1 LNKRL
6 QRLGIGRRM
15 LVLLLGVSLVP
26 IIFVLL
32 ISYRQSAST
41 ITRQTGE
48 LIEANLEQS
57 SGNVQNFLDTFEN
70 LIQDIYT
77 DQTYVDNLKPINIW
91 DSSGFYLAKHKI
103 EENLQ
108 NIVYI
113 NKNILGIAVTG
124 IYGDV
129 CFYDSMT
136 LSGAESFCFDLDN
149 IRNNEM
155 VKQAY
160 AEKQTVYSRTYHK
173 LDTRYGEKDY
183 FYVAHQLTDF
193 NDYKE
198 GPVGC
203 ILLCVDEK
211 ALCDVYKQGSTKSN
225 ITFVVNRYGD
235 IISYPEGN
243 YGERNIF
250 AGEEKKE
257 RSKEEIEQAA
267 QKFVENNRYPQG
279 ASLSARSKGV
289 QNQTFYVVNVR
300 DLNYVLKDLHNL
312 TFLIVLVGLLAG
324 VICVLIA
331 VSFSKDM
338 DRSVKPILNAM
349 DKANEGNM
357 EVRVPEEGMDEF
369 ARIGRHFNSMLSQIR
384 TSNEQEKEALVREKY
399 AEIKSLEAQINPH
412 FLYNTLDAIN
422 WVAID
427 RKEYSISKM
436 LTSLALILRYSIHK
450 SNEIVEIRDELEYLK
465 RYVYLQ
471 QQRFEYSF
479 ICTVEADEN
488 LMKCRIHKLLI
499 QPLLE
504 NTLVHGFPGN
514 TGMDEINIRLTKAG
528 EHKISIVVKDNGKG
542 MEEGQ
547 AEYFNHFDYKKER
560 IESSIGVRNVI
571 TRIKLYYGEQ
581 GSFHVE
587 SSQEGTVI
595 TILIPYE

>member
-1 LNKRL
+1 MNKRL

-384 TSNEQEKEALVREKY
+384 NAHPMSRKRRPWCGK
-399 AEIKSLEAQINPH
+399 
-412 FLYNTLDAIN
+412 NT
-422 WVAID
+422 
-427 RKEYSISKM
+427 R
-436 LTSLALILRYSIHK
+436 R
-450 SNEIVEIRDELEYLK
+450 
-465 RYVYLQ
+465 
-471 QQRFEYSF
+471 
-479 ICTVEADEN
+479 
-488 LMKCRIHKLLI
+488 
-499 QPLLE
+499 
-504 NTLVHGFPGN
+504 
-514 TGMDEINIRLTKAG
+514 
-528 EHKISIVVKDNGKG
+528 
-542 MEEGQ
+542 
-547 AEYFNHFDYKKER
+547 
-560 IESSIGVRNVI
+560 
-571 TRIKLYYGEQ
+571 
-581 GSFHVE
+581 
-587 SSQEGTVI
+587 
-595 TILIPYE
+595 

>member
-1 LNKRL
+1 
-6 QRLGIGRRM
+6 M
-15 LVLLLGVSLVP
+15 
-26 IIFVLL
+26 
-32 ISYRQSAST
+32 
-41 ITRQTGE
+41 
-48 LIEANLEQS
+48 
-57 SGNVQNFLDTFEN
+57 
-70 LIQDIYT
+70 
-77 DQTYVDNLKPINIW
+77 
-91 DSSGFYLAKHKI
+91 
-103 EENLQ
+103 
-108 NIVYI
+108 
-113 NKNILGIAVTG
+113 
-124 IYGDV
+124 
-129 CFYDSMT
+129 
-136 LSGAESFCFDLDN
+136 
-149 IRNNEM
+149 
-155 VKQAY
+155 
-160 AEKQTVYSRTYHK
+160 
-173 LDTRYGEKDY
+173 
-183 FYVAHQLTDF
+183 
-193 NDYKE
+193 
-198 GPVGC
+198 
-203 ILLCVDEK
+203 
-211 ALCDVYKQGSTKSN
+211 
-225 ITFVVNRYGD
+225 
-235 IISYPEGN
+235 
-243 YGERNIF
+243 
-250 AGEEKKE
+250 
-257 RSKEEIEQAA
+257 
-267 QKFVENNRYPQG
+267 
-279 ASLSARSKGV
+279 RSKGV
-289 QNQTFYVVNVR
+289 QNQNFYVVNVR

-331 VSFSKDM
+331 VSFSKEM

-349 DKANEGNM
+349 DKANEGDM
-357 EVRVPEEGMDEF
+357 DVRVPEEGMDEF
-369 ARIGRHFNSMLSQIR
+369 ARIGRHFNSMLRQIR

-399 AEIKSLEAQINPH
+399 AEIRSLEAQINPH

-528 EHKISIVVKDNGKG
+528 DQKISIVVKDNGKG

-560 IESSIGVRNVI
+560 VESSIGVRNVI

-587 SSQEGTVI
+587 SNQEGTVI

>member
-1 LNKRL
+1 
-6 QRLGIGRRM
+6 M

-349 DKANEGNM
+349 DKANE
-357 EVRVPEEGMDEF
+357 
-369 ARIGRHFNSMLSQIR
+369 
-384 TSNEQEKEALVREKY
+384 QEKEALVREKY